1 MKMALVEFPKKCR
14 SNAGQRPIPSAPAYR
29 HTVQFHPSPFSY
41 QALLFNFMRVWFQD
55 KAWSSNATIYWE
67 AGVCLILQVIN
78 IPFHKVTGYFLWEEW
93 EEENNTIVSQKST
106 HGWST
111 LQVCQRKGW
120 VLFWVLLRLATKEHP
135 CDVVYVPLKQIVG
148 QTTMQPPPVSKSS
161 PDSRQTWII

>member
-41 QALLFNFMRVWFQD
+41 QALLFNFMRVWFPD

-93 EEENNTIVSQKST
+93 EEEN
-106 HGWST
+106 
-111 LQVCQRKGW
+111 
-120 VLFWVLLRLATKEHP
+120 KEHSWVEHFTSLP
-135 CDVVYVPLKQIVG
+135 KKGVGALLSVVTFSHERTPMWCCLRALEANSWTNDNATTTGVEIESWQQTNMQI
-148 QTTMQPPPVSKSS
+148 
-161 PDSRQTWII
+161 I